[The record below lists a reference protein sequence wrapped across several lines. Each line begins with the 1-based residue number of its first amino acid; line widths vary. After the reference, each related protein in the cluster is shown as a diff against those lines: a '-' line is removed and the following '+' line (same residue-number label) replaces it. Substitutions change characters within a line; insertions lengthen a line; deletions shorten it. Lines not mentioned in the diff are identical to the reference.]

1 MSIEFSS
8 EDQDGYLLITTHG
21 ESTDI
26 NVVHKLATD
35 VFTRCKESGYS
46 SILIDERDREYN
58 LTEVLDQY
66 KMANFLSSLDLSKLR
81 IAFVCQEKYQEQ
93 IHFLEITSQNRGLAI
108 KFFNDPDSA
117 KRWLL

>member
-1 MSIEFSS
+1 MSIVFGS
-8 EDQDGYLLITTHG
+8 ENKDGYLLITTHG
-21 ESTDI
+21 ESPEI
-26 NVVHKLATD
+26 NSLIESATD
-35 VFTRCKESGYS
+35 VITCCKESGYS

-58 LTEVLDQY
+58 LTEMLDQY

-93 IHFLEITSQNRGLAI
+93 IHFLEITAQNRGLAI
-108 KFFNDPDSA
+108 KFFIDPDSA

>member
-8 EDQDGYLLITTHG
+8 EDKDGYLLIKTHG
-21 ESTDI
+21 ESPDI
-26 NVVHKLATD
+26 NVVHELATD
-35 VFTRCKESGYS
+35 VFTHCKESGYS

-66 KMANFLSSLDLSKLR
+66 KMANFLSALDLSKLR

-93 IHFLEITSQNRGLAI
+93 IHFLEITAQNRGLAI
-108 KFFNDPDSA
+108 KFFIDPDSA
-117 KRWLL
+117 KKWLL